1 MLFRQWSVSAYPHTS
16 TVESWSCTGLRCE
29 IQIVNNSCFPK
40 IVLIMKF
47 CPARGQKMSIH
58 KCYLAGFNE
67 TSTVRHAQTLRLQ
80 RRLRFL
86 AKILKKK
93 KNLLQL
99 QLGSCFAPAVC
110 WTVFHVSEW
119 NSPTVH
125 LKTASSHLFLE
136 SWGSLWPWLFC
147 YAAPSS
153 AGSSW
158 WGSLNFH
165 LKRSVCLRRGW
176 WTKKLG
182 QLTCLLACLHFC
194 RCDSAGYSADL
205 LC

>member
-1 MLFRQWSVSAYPHTS
+1 M
-16 TVESWSCTGLRCE
+16 
-29 IQIVNNSCFPK
+29 
-40 IVLIMKF
+40 
-47 CPARGQKMSIH
+47 
-58 KCYLAGFNE
+58 
-67 TSTVRHAQTLRLQ
+67 
-80 RRLRFL
+80 
-86 AKILKKK
+86 
-93 KNLLQL
+93 

-119 NSPTVH
+119 NSSTVH
-125 LKTASSHLFLE
+125 LKTTSSHLFLE

-182 QLTCLLACLHFC
+182 QLTCVSWLVYTFAAVIQQATPLIYYAKFLTLWVTYHAAANVGNVLTPQPAPPPHP
-194 RCDSAGYSADL
+194 RPPPSVMENRRNVPYK
-205 LC
+205 